1 MIKLA
6 IICLVVALIAAI
18 LGFGGVAG
26 TFAHIAVWLF
36 VIAAILFVLFL
47 VLGLFAGKK
56 VKDSVDGL

>member
-6 IICLVVALIAAI
+6 IICLVVALVAAI

-36 VIAAILFVLFL
+36 VIAL
-47 VLGLFAGKK
+47 VLAALFFVFGLLAGRKIK
-56 VKDSVDGL
+56 NEITRH